1 MSKLPPK
8 AYKNLDF
15 LNSPDAREIRILAEY
30 LEPRAR
36 FRKYG
41 VNNTI
46 VMFGSARTLPRDV
59 AQEKVTVA
67 EKMLK
72 ANPSQENQRTLNIAR
87 KQLELS
93 KYYEDCRELSRMLTE
108 WAVQHG
114 NGSQKYYI
122 VSGGGPGIME
132 AANRGASEALGG
144 KSIGLNISLP
154 MEQGCNPYI
163 TDELNF
169 EFHYFFMRK
178 FWFVYLAKAVVIY
191 PGGFGTLDELF
202 EVLTLIQT
210 RKVNKKMPIVLYG
223 KEYWHKLIN
232 FDFLVENL
240 VINPEDLEL
249 LYFAESNQD
258 AFRYIIENINGA

>member
-8 AYKNLDF
+8 AYKNLEF
-15 LNSPDAREIRILAEY
+15 LNSADAREIRILAEY
-30 LEPRAR
+30 LEPRSR
-36 FRKYG
+36 FRKYN
-41 VNNTI
+41 VENTI
-46 VMFGSARTLPRDV
+46 VIFGSARTLPRDV
-59 AQEKVTVA
+59 AQEKVAVA
-67 EKMLK
+67 EKMLNAK
-72 ANPSQENQRTLNIAR
+72 PSEENRRALNIAR

-93 KYYEDCRELSRMLTE
+93 QYYEDCRELSRMLTE
-108 WAVQHG
+108 WSIQRG
-114 NGSQKYYI
+114 NGQQQYYI

-132 AANRGASEALGG
+132 AANRGASEAPGG

-249 LYFAESNQD
+249 FYFAESNED
-258 AFRYIIENINGA
+258 AFRYITENINGA